1 VDIYIYIYISDL
13 SPLLLI
19 YKI

>member
-1 VDIYIYIYISDL
+1 VDIYIYISDL